1 MSDKDSKRLRK
12 EEELKNESM
21 LGLYARDLPS
31 RIKNVFTGE
40 DNYGTSLSKGA
51 MYEASKAAKEYRD
64 ENSGSGRSRGEVDVD
79 AMVAARKAASEAG
92 ATERREARGMKKGGK
107 VSSASKRADGI
118 AQRGKTKGR
127 MV

>member
-92 ATERREARGMKKGGK
+92 ATERRESRGMKKGGK